1 MNTHSLISFTIILS
15 ILVLMPSCK
24 NETELNRQKLIGSWE
39 LSTGIRN
46 GKETE
51 SLSGTVFSFGS
62 DNKMETNLPVG
73 IESPADYEISDKEII
88 QKGRSEIKYK
98 IIELG
103 DSTLT
108 LGLEMRGT
116 EFVMKMKKVIQPL

>member
-1 MNTHSLISFTIILS
+1 MDTHSLFLCTLLLSLTIAL
-15 ILVLMPSCK
+15 PSCK
-24 NETELNRQKLIGSWE
+24 NESELNRQKLIGNWE
-39 LSTGIRN
+39 LSAGLRN

-51 SLSGTVFSFGS
+51 SLSGTVFSFGL

-73 IESPADYEISDKEII
+73 IESPADYEVSDKEIT

-116 EFVMKMKKVIQPL
+116 EFVMQMRKVVN

>member
-1 MNTHSLISFTIILS
+1 MDTHSFLIYSLILTVALS
-15 ILVLMPSCK
+15 LPSCK
-24 NETELNRQKLIGSWE
+24 NESELNRQKLLGNWE
-39 LSTGIRN
+39 IVTGKRN

-51 SLSGTVFSFGS
+51 SLSGTTFSFHS

-73 IESPADYEISDKEII
+73 IESPADYVVSDKEIT

-98 IIELG
+98 IIELS

-108 LGLEMRGT
+108 IGLEMRGT
-116 EFVMKMKKVIQPL
+116 EFLMEMKKMVN

>member
-1 MNTHSLISFTIILS
+1 MDTHSLFLCTVLLSLTI
-15 ILVLMPSCK
+15 VLPSCK
-24 NETELNRQKLIGSWE
+24 NESELNRQKLIGNWE
-39 LSTGIRN
+39 LSAGLRN

-51 SLSGTVFSFGS
+51 SLSGTVFSFS
-62 DNKMETNLPVG
+62 LDNKMETNLPVG
-73 IESPADYEISDKEII
+73 IESPADYEVSDKEIT

-98 IIELG
+98 IIELS

-116 EFVMKMKKVIQPL
+116 EFVMQMKKVLN